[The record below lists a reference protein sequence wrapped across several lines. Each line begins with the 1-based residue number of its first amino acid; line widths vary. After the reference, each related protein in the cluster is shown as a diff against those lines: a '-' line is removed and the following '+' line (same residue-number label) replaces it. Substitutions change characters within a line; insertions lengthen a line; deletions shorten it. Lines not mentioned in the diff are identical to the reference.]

1 MATNAIR
8 TAGPDPRK
16 NEFLIM
22 DHMRAD
28 LDSILQGRPDAVV
41 RWFNTVFLNQYKGE
55 KPSLQ
60 MPRGY
65 TGRTREATSPFD
77 GARVTVYETT
87 EGTWVPMPPRNVREQ
102 LKSKIGIKKRKRPAT
117 DEERKLAHYTDLY
130 ALRSPVVVSNKEI
143 EGEYTIPFSDLT
155 DDMLKALRNGAE
167 IIALYVPSQHTPIIS
182 HFADFLTMY
191 HGKHPAKD
199 LSRISVAQ
207 IVGMVVEWD
216 KELARQKELEAL
228 KAGTHE
234 LHTASNGCK
243 VFLLHS
249 VQAVERE
256 GQRLGNCL
264 NSNAKHYLDNSGA
277 VVIVRNEEGST
288 LAAAQLIVKL
298 RADGEKL
305 VQCIEQRQ
313 FYGRSNTAVPADAEL
328 AMTEAAVALD
338 WRSCADPSKPWVPA
352 SSTSRQNRDDYEE
365 ADEEYD
371 EGEYEDGTEDDG
383 EDEEARPARRP
394 AYKRVDEEEEKDEEF
409 DDDYDGL

>member
-1 MATNAIR
+1 
-8 TAGPDPRK
+8 
-16 NEFLIM
+16 M

-28 LDSILQGRPDAVV
+28 LDTILQGRPDAVV
-41 RWFNTVFLNQYKGE
+41 KWFNTVFLNQYRGT
-55 KPSLQ
+55 KPSTQ

-65 TGRTREATSPFD
+65 TGRTREATSPLD
-77 GARVTVYETT
+77 GARVVLYETT
-87 EGTWVPMPPRNVREQ
+87 EGNWVPMPPRNVREE
-102 LKSKIGIKKRKRPAT
+102 IGVAKNTKAAKRKLPKRSPAT
-117 DEERKLAHYTDLY
+117 DEERKLVQYTNLY
-130 ALRSPVVVSNKEI
+130 ALRTPVIVSNREL
-143 EGEYTIPFSDLT
+143 EGEYTIPFNKLT

-167 IIALYVPSQHTPIIS
+167 LIALYVPSEHTPVVS

-191 HGKHPAKD
+191 HGKHPSKD

-207 IVGMVVEWD
+207 IVGMVIEWD

-298 RADGEKL
+298 RAVDDKL

-313 FYGRSNTAVPADAEL
+313 FYGRSNTAVPAEAEHAL
-328 AMTEAAVALD
+328 HEASLKLD
-338 WRSCADPSKPWVPA
+338 WRSCADPSLPWVPS
-352 SSTSRQNRDDYEE
+352 SSTSRQRPEEDYEEGEEYEEDEGEE
-365 ADEEYD
+365 ADEEGEED
-371 EGEYEDGTEDDG
+371 AEGEDDYEDL
-383 EDEEARPARRP
+383 
-394 AYKRVDEEEEKDEEF
+394 F
-409 DDDYDGL
+409 